1 MELGEK
7 LQELRKS
14 KGMTQE
20 ELAQA
25 IYVSRTAVSKWESG
39 RGYPSI
45 DSLKALAAFF
55 SVSVDELLS
64 AEKIVYIAEEE
75 NRSNIRSICGML
87 FGIADLLTAALAV
100 LPLYPNTVA
109 GEVYAV
115 SLFQYSQTTP
125 LILAVH
131 WILYSL
137 LFAAGGTNLLLRQF
151 KAEKVQKAVT
161 AVSVALGIVTVI
173 FLALTRE
180 AYATTAAFILLIVKG
195 LLVLKA
201 SKQG

>member
-55 SVSVDELLS
+55 SVSLDDLLS
-64 AEKIVYIAEEE
+64 AEKIVFIAEKE
-75 NRSNIRSICGML
+75 NRSNIRAICGTL
-87 FGIADLLTAALAV
+87 FGIADLLAAV
-100 LPLYPNTVA
+100 PVILPLYPNSVA
-109 GEVYAV
+109 GEIYAV

-137 LFAAGGTNLLLRQF
+137 LFAAGGAKLLLCGL
-151 KAEKVQKAVT
+151 KAEKGQKAVT
-161 AVSVALGIVTVI
+161 VISVALGVVTVI

-201 SKQG
+201 SKLN